1 MIGYLII
8 SVLVGV
14 FTIKSWI
21 RKENYLSD
29 VPCGDLEFYDTKFRL
44 GFFNFIFFPSI
55 LIVYTYLLVVKL
67 INLLID
73 KFYYKN

>member
-1 MIGYLII
+1 MIGYLIA

-14 FTIKSWI
+14 YTIISWVA
-21 RKENYLSD
+21 KENYLSD
-29 VPCGDLEFYDTKFRL
+29 VPYGDLEFYDTNFRL
-44 GFFNFIFFPSI
+44 SFFNFIFLPSI
-55 LIVYTYLLVVKL
+55 LVVYTYLLIVKL